1 MVDQKQKE
9 KNTAILFSLCVC
21 DSLPEYVARS
31 VYYSSV
37 MLRFPSRGVL
47 LLFLVALGPLYSLF
61 PLSEC
66 VEYRACMA
74 LIVLGDKVDCRLDI
88 PLKRGW

>member
-47 LLFLVALGPLYSLF
+47 LLFFVAPGPLSTPSFLYQNVSNIEHVW
-61 PLSEC
+61 P
-66 VEYRACMA
+66 
-74 LIVLGDKVDCRLDI
+74 
-88 PLKRGW
+88 